1 MLKLIH
7 QMKGGYSTIMKDVLK
22 LLDYGN
28 KEVKIVLTNDFIYAY
43 TYDLDESDMQEL
55 EDAFKLGMLKKDVD
69 DSVIIPKGL
78 ECTFKVSE
86 KYISKNTG
94 KTAYSTVLEYNGVT
108 LEVMP
113 DYMEATVIEE

>member
-1 MLKLIH
+1 
-7 QMKGGYSTIMKDVLK
+7 MKYGYSTIMKDVLK

-78 ECTFKVSE
+78 EYTFKVSE